1 MLVILL
7 NFKNSKWLQVVIS
20 VVRSGKF
27 YKLLPDKE
35 NTDNDKKLFVYYLSE
50 VVSEEKQT

>member
-1 MLVILL
+1 MSVILL
-7 NFKNSKWLQVVIS
+7 NFKNSKWLQVVTS

-35 NTDNDKKLFVYYLSE
+35 NTDNDKKLFLYYLSE